1 VDTAQSLKIQ
11 DECAR
16 CLYETLSSRMEN
28 LVVRKRHA
36 GFGPAVEG
44 EALVGNYRQAPHP
57 TGMSSAVNGKRTP
70 NGSWRCYRS
79 GLPALA

>member
-44 EALVGNYRQAPHP
+44 EALVGNYRQAPPP
-57 TGMSSAVNGKRTP
+57 TGILLAL
-70 NGSWRCYRS
+70 SWKTMH
-79 GLPALA
+79 GG